1 VVVRAEIPGPRRSAG
16 AAEGRECTAGPTS
29 TTVTRRILLLTRA
42 LLAGTFGGASGERL
56 PLAPLVFLATL
67 AALVAGLVRGEL
79 GPFSTALVGLGLA
92 LALGT
97 LPLLGELAPLLRAD
111 PAADWVGALPLRPR
125 EVRTARTLALAWV
138 AGGIACAVV
147 LPFAVLARD
156 LGPLERVA
164 LLGLAVLQAWSVAAA
179 LLWAQKLL
187 GERGEAL
194 LTLLQAALLVAVLVG
209 LVAGLRELPLLARL
223 EGPATPLLALP
234 SAWFAA
240 PFAPVGADGARPLA
254 LALAALA
261 TAFAVVTALVA
272 PFPPAP
278 RARTTRSALGALL
291 TPARRLAER
300 VWVAREERASFHFV
314 YDALPAE
321 RDFAIRTWPLVALPL
336 GFLFLGA
343 DPATDEGRGLWVL
356 LLFAPVAYLPF
367 VLMHVPVSATPAAR
381 WLIDTAPITAEAEL
395 AGARKALAV
404 RVLLPLHVGL
414 GVLAGAFVD
423 VEFTATLTPVAAAF
437 GLAALRLLYRP
448 PQRAPLGT
456 APDELAGAYSEGLA
470 GAVMSV
476 GIVASLVGI
485 LAWRVLP
492 GPLAGLGV
500 LAAGLALEAFLSGGP
515 RGKPRYRAP
524 AG

>member
-1 VVVRAEIPGPRRSAG
+1 MR
-16 AAEGRECTAGPTS
+16 
-29 TTVTRRILLLTRA
+29 RRILLLTRA
-42 LLAGTFGGASGERL
+42 LLAGTFGGGSGERL

-67 AALVAGLVRGEL
+67 AALVAGLVRAEL
-79 GPFSTALVGLGLA
+79 GPFSMALVGLCMA

-125 EVRTARTLALAWV
+125 EVRMARTLALAWV

-164 LLGLAVLQAWSVAAA
+164 LLGLAVLQAWTVAAA
-179 LLWAQKLL
+179 LLWVQKAL

-194 LTLLQAALLVAVLVG
+194 LTLVQAALLVTVLVG
-209 LVAGLRELPLLARL
+209 LVAGLRELPALARL
-223 EGPATPLLALP
+223 AAPTLALLALP

-240 PFAPVGADGARPLA
+240 PFAPAVAPGDVDNARTLA
-254 LALAALA
+254 LALAAFA
-261 TAFAVVTALVA
+261 TAFAIATAALA

-278 RARTTRSALGALL
+278 RARTTRSAVGFLL
-291 TPARRLAER
+291 APARRLAER
-300 VWVAREERASFHFV
+300 LWVAHEERGSFHFV

-343 DPATDEGRGLWVL
+343 DPATVEGRGLWVL

-381 WLIDTAPITAEAEL
+381 WLVDTAPVSLDAEL

-414 GVLAGAFVD
+414 GALAAAFVD
-423 VEFTATLTPVAAAF
+423 IPFSATLTPVAAAF
-437 GLAALRLLYRP
+437 GLVALRLLYRS
-448 PQRAPLGT
+448 PQPAPLGT
-456 APDELAGAYSEGLA
+456 APDELAGAYSEGFA
-470 GAVMSV
+470 GAVMTV
-476 GIVASLVGI
+476 GIVASLIGI

-492 GPLAGLGV
+492 GPIAGLGV
-500 LAAGLALEAFLSGGP
+500 LAVALAVEALLGRRVSAEP
-515 RGKPRYRAP
+515 KDV
-524 AG
+524 

>member
-1 VVVRAEIPGPRRSAG
+1 VR
-16 AAEGRECTAGPTS
+16 
-29 TTVTRRILLLTRA
+29 RRILLLTRA
-42 LLAGTFGGASGERL
+42 LLSGTFGGGSGERL

-67 AALVAGLVRGEL
+67 AGLVAGLVRGEL
-79 GPFSTALVGLGLA
+79 GPFSTALVGLCMA

-125 EVRTARTLALAWV
+125 EVRISRTLALAWV

-147 LPFAVLARD
+147 LPFALLARD
-156 LGPLERVA
+156 LGVLERVA
-164 LLGLAVLQAWSVAAA
+164 LLGLAVLQAWTVAAA
-179 LLWAQKLL
+179 LLWVQKLL

-194 LTLLQAALLVAVLVG
+194 LTLVQAALLVTVLVG
-209 LVAGLRELPLLARL
+209 LVAGLRELPALARL
-223 EGPATPLLALP
+223 EAPTPALLALP
-234 SAWFAA
+234 STWFAA
-240 PFAPVGADGARPLA
+240 PFARGAADDARTIA

-261 TAFAVVTALVA
+261 AAFAVATAALA

-278 RARTTRSALGALL
+278 RARTTRSAMGFLL
-291 TPARRLAER
+291 TPARRLALR
-300 VWVAREERASFHFV
+300 LWVAREERGSFHFV

-343 DPATDEGRGLWVL
+343 DPATLEGRGLWVL

-381 WLIDTAPITAEAEL
+381 WLIDTAPVTPEAEL

-414 GVLAGAFVD
+414 GVLAATFVD
-423 VEFTATLTPVAAAF
+423 VPFSATLTPVAAAF
-437 GLAALRLLYRP
+437 GLVALRLLYRA

-470 GAVMSV
+470 GAVMTV

-485 LAWRVLP
+485 VAWRVLP
-492 GPLAGLGV
+492 GPLAGLAV
-500 LAAGLALEAFLSGGP
+500 LVAALVLEAYLSGAR
-515 RGKPRYRAP
+515 RGKPRYRAR